1 MDSTLKKLR
10 VALVGCG
17 RVSIMHFAAMES
29 LKDKCTLVAVCDN
42 KKDRADACAKKY
54 GVKAYYNYEEM
65 LDNVV
70 LDAVHIVLPHYLH
83 VPCAEYAI
91 NKGVNVLCEKPM
103 SVDYESAERATNLA
117 KQKGVLYGII
127 SQCRYN
133 NSAKLVKS
141 TIESGEL
148 GKIISVRSTLT
159 WSRDD
164 DYYMSSDWKGTWD
177 KEGGGVVIDQAIH
190 SIDLVHWIVNSK
202 VKTLTCSMANRGHS
216 FVKVED
222 TAEGLIT
229 YENGVKY
236 VFYCMNNYGC
246 DEPIEIRMYCEKGKV
261 VFGYDD
267 AYIYFND
274 GKVLE
279 AHQSEDV
286 VDVGGKDYW
295 GFQHE
300 KQIKQFYNACLGIEE
315 LDISAEEALKT
326 HKLICD
332 IYKIGKETF
341 NK

>member
-117 KQKGVLYGII
+117 KKKGVLYGII

-164 DYYMSSDWKGTWD
+164 NYYMSSDWKGTWD

-202 VKTLTCSMANRGHS
+202 VKSLTCNMANRGHS

-236 VFYCMNNYGC
+236 AFYCMNNYGC

-261 VFGYDD
+261 VFDYDD

>member
-117 KQKGVLYGII
+117 KKKGVLYGII